1 MKMLTI
7 AQATDDEGIARAQR
21 LFLEYNATIAVD
33 LEFQGFDHELATLP
47 GRYAPPAGRL
57 LLALRGHEPVG
68 CVALRPLEAGVGELK
83 RLYVRPAFQG
93 RGIARLLVERTIV
106 EARAAGYHT
115 MRLDT
120 LPAMERARALYEAL
134 GFRQIPAYTAFSAVP
149 GTTFYELDL
158 RVLSEQR

>member
-7 AQATDDEGIARAQR
+7 VQATDEEGIARTQR
-21 LFLEYNATIAVD
+21 LFLEYNATIGVD

-47 GRYAPPAGRL
+47 GRYAPPGGRL
-57 LLALRGHEPVG
+57 LLALRGEEPVG
-68 CVALRPLEAGVGELK
+68 CVALRTLAPGVGELK

-93 RGIARLLVERTIV
+93 RGIGRLLVERTIA
-106 EARAAGYHT
+106 EARRAGYHT

-134 GFRQIPAYTAFSAVP
+134 GFRQIPAYAAFSPVP

-158 RVLSEQR
+158 RVLSQQR